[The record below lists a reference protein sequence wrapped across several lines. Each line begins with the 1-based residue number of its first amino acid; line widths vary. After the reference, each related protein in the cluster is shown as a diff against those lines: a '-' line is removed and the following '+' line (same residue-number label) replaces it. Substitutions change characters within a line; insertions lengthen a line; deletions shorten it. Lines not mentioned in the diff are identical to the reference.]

1 MIKIGFKFNFI
12 YFYLYIFI
20 IYMSDSTISEL
31 NTLSIQYNNTL
42 NLYKQTY
49 KNYIDSLKLLNYKNK
64 NFVKVPNSI
73 YLGTSNLNTTKIN
86 DINTCQNIC
95 SSNQSCS
102 GATYNLQNN
111 NCSTKKGKSNIIKGT
126 NYDISIV
133 PKHIQ
138 LSYEL
143 KNLNEQLILLNKK
156 MLILIN
162 NTTQNYNQDILKR
175 QKQQQAL
182 KNNYDNLYVEKNE
195 INNMIYQYETIDS
208 RLNDSELKLTEY
220 YSRYIIL
227 LFIVLIIFIIGL
239 SYLPNIFN
247 NNLNGGGKSNL
258 NKISLFFKQLLK

>member
-1 MIKIGFKFNFI
+1 
-12 YFYLYIFI
+12 
-20 IYMSDSTISEL
+20 MSDSTISEL
-31 NTLSIQYNNTL
+31 NTLSIQYNNIL

-49 KNYIDSLKLLNYKNK
+49 KNYVDSLKLLTSKNR

-73 YLGTSNLNTTKIN
+73 YLGTSDLNTTKIN

-102 GATYNLQNN
+102 GATFNLQNN
-111 NCSTKKGKSNIIKGT
+111 NCSTKKGKSEIIKGT
-126 NYDISIV
+126 KYDISIV

-143 KNLNEQLILLNKK
+143 KNLNEQLILLNQK
-156 MLILIN
+156 MIILIN
-162 NTTQNYNQDILKR
+162 NTTQNYNQDVLKR
-175 QKQQQAL
+175 QKQQQVL
-182 KNNYDNLYVEKNE
+182 KNNYNNLYTERDQ
-195 INNMIYQYETIDS
+195 INSMIYQYETIDS

-227 LFIVLIIFIIGL
+227 LFIVLIIFVIGL
-239 SYLPNIFN
+239 SYIPNIFD
-247 NNLNGGGKSNL
+247 NNLNGGGKNSI